1 MSRLFET
8 ASKQIKPGGEVHVTY
23 IFVVAPTEHACDDR
37 SPFSWQAK
45 RRGAHLSCSP
55 RYSSIRPLALIFIVC
70 EEGGRISGRLES
82 SDANQ
87 IPVLPVLAHVDNTYK
102 QSASRPQVIT
112 VLCPIRSVY
121 PGPGKKTNIIFFNVV
136 VGSPGPDCPYEPRR
150 VLIVV
155 RVNHYEK
162 RRATCLL
169 TRFISLRFKTLTP
182 TIRVLTQTP
191 DTKCRTRNMTRTMDK

>member
-82 SDANQ
+82 SNANQ
-87 IPVLPVLAHVDNTYK
+87 IPVLLYAVPVLALVDNTHK
-102 QSASRPQVIT
+102 QSKNGSTYSLHGSVVPGSHTHQSSVSRPQAIT
-112 VLCPIRSVY
+112 VLCLFAAYIRAQ
-121 PGPGKKTNIIFFNVV
+121 G
-136 VGSPGPDCPYEPRR
+136 R
-150 VLIVV
+150 
-155 RVNHYEK
+155 K
-162 RRATCLL
+162 R
-169 TRFISLRFKTLTP
+169 I
-182 TIRVLTQTP
+182 
-191 DTKCRTRNMTRTMDK
+191 